1 MTEGTEPIETPEQ
14 ESHPLEMQVGAAIGT
29 AAVIRIAEAC
39 QKHPV
44 FAERVLL
51 DDNEARIVRLM
62 KKFKKESASTLS
74 VEAVILAEV
83 YEYLYDLN
91 RGNFERS
98 TDELFDIF
106 AVGYRGLQHIDEL
119 SITKNPKGENNEH
132 E

>member
-1 MTEGTEPIETPEQ
+1 MTEGTELIETPEQ

-106 AVGYRGLQHIDEL
+106 AVGYRGLQHLDDL
-119 SITKNPKGENNEH
+119 KKSIALGAEAEKK
-132 E
+132 

>member
-1 MTEGTEPIETPEQ
+1 MTEVAEPIEMPEQ
-14 ESHPLEMQVGAAIGT
+14 ESHPIEMQVGAAIGT

-62 KKFKKESASTLS
+62 NKFKKESASTLS

-91 RGNFERS
+91 RGNLERS
-98 TDELFDIF
+98 SDELFDIF
-106 AVGYRGLQHIDEL
+106 AVGYRGLQHLDDLKKTIVLGAEAEE
-119 SITKNPKGENNEH
+119 K
-132 E
+132 